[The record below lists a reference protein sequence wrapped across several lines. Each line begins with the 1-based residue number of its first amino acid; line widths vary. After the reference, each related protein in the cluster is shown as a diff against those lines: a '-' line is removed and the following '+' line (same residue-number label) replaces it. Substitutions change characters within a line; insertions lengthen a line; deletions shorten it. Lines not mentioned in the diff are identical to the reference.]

1 MTVASS
7 GVVSSAAIAGQPA
20 RPVVRRL
27 RQYGLRVRV
36 EWAQAPGPMVAG
48 TIISVSPEGV
58 LEAGTVVT
66 VRVVAPPG

>member
-1 MTVASS
+1 MTVVSS

-27 RQYGLRVRV
+27 RHDGLRVRV
-36 EWAQAPGPMVAG
+36 EWAQAPGPMAAG